1 MVREVSLQNYL
12 YVKERPPMSK
22 RLDVCD
28 LGPHL
33 IKESWVLRVVYKME
47 KKKKKLFS
55 SRR

>member
-1 MVREVSLQNYL
+1 
-12 YVKERPPMSK
+12 MSK